1 MRVDGVQ
8 VADAGGNHANPPAFQ
23 IIVLV
28 SAYGVG
34 LHGKWSLLSLLD
46 HALFLY
52 AIWDAAPTFKFD
64 RCLGR
69 LVQSS
74 RRIVCLHCIL
84 RHLVQP

>member
-1 MRVDGVQ
+1 MRIDGVQ
-8 VADAGGNHANPPAFQ
+8 VADAGGNHASPPAFQ

-28 SAYGVG
+28 SAAFMED
-34 LHGKWSLLSLLD
+34 WSRRYMLSLSDL
-46 HALFLY
+46 ASFLY
-52 AIWDAAPTFKFD
+52 AIWDTAPTFKFD

-74 RRIVCLHCIL
+74 RSIVYLHCIQ